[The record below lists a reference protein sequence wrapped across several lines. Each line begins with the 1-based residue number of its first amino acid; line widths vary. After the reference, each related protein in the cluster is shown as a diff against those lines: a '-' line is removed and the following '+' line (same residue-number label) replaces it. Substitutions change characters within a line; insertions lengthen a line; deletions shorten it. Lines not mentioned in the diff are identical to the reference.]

1 MNKAELL
8 TALAG
13 KFDTVISVAK
23 QSEVLGVSYYVAN
36 VFDVMGDTGRTVN
49 VMFFVKNDGL
59 AGEVAYWGGGE
70 PKPAPPPVVPTF
82 GDEAQVWL
90 RSKLDVTVNSNIIR
104 MFDQFS
110 ADNTQERARVRL
122 TLEAVATGALS
133 TVDVALW
140 KAAGVFQ
147 YKVITA

>member
-1 MNKAELL
+1 MNKAQLL
-8 TALAG
+8 AALEG
-13 KFDTVISVAK
+13 KFAAILAVAK
-23 QSEVLGVSYYVAN
+23 QSEVASISYYVAN

-59 AGEVAYWGGGE
+59 AGEAAYWGGGE

-90 RSKLDVTVNSNIIR
+90 RSKLDVTVDSSIVR
-104 MFDQFS
+104 MYDQFS